1 MKRKARERTPK
12 RTAGSFPSY
21 LYKSLDELEG
31 AWGEPTCD
39 SSLVVRSHALRRKP
53 LIILSDEELD
63 LALGQQIG
71 MPWLRM
77 MVLIRLRE
85 NSMRTGDLWSRGD
98 LLRTALRLPKAA
110 WGNLLADLE
119 QIADTVVPTLDREDE
134 AFDRVAQAY
143 RSFKESA

>member
-1 MKRKARERTPK
+1 
-12 RTAGSFPSY
+12 
-21 LYKSLDELEG
+21 
-31 AWGEPTCD
+31 
-39 SSLVVRSHALRRKP
+39 
-53 LIILSDEELD
+53 
-63 LALGQQIG
+63 